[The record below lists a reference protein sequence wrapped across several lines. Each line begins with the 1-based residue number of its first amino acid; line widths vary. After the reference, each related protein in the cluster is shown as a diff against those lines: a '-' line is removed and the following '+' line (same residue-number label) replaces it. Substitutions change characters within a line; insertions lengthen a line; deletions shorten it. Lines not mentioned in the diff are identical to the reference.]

1 MATPNTWQLGSDTDD
16 FLGRAGVF
24 LHSRPVVHTVLLTLT
39 NALRG
44 RGVTA
49 PGPDAPLFGTLSRDG
64 EVRAAFA
71 RTPQQ
76 GLVTTPLSAPEV
88 AALVARLL
96 DDGESLQG
104 MSGDRESVEALAEA
118 WQQSTGAVV
127 VQQRNERLYALDALK
142 APHPAPAGRARVA
155 NSSDRTQLARWAQ
168 EYTVA
173 IGEASDRDFGAWAE
187 ARLAYGGVMLW
198 ENAEGRPV
206 SMAGSSPLIAG
217 QVRIAPV
224 YTPSHLRGHGYA
236 SAVTAAVTQAALN
249 IGADNVLLFTDLAN
263 PTSNALYQRLGYRPV
278 ADFMSCRFTTTQP

>member
-1 MATPNTWQLGSDTDD
+1 MATPNTWQLGSDIDA
-16 FLGRAGVF
+16 FLGRAEVF

-44 RGVTA
+44 SGGTA
-49 PGPDAPLFGTLSRDG
+49 LGPDAPLFGTLSRDG

-76 GLVTTPLSAPEV
+76 GLVITPLSAPEV
-88 AALVARLL
+88 AALVACLL
-96 DDGESLQG
+96 GDGESLQG
-104 MSGDRESVEALAEA
+104 VTGDRESVEQFAEA
-118 WQQSTGAVV
+118 WRQGTGAGV
-127 VQQRNERLYALDALK
+127 VQQRSERLYGLDTLRATD
-142 APHPAPAGRARVA
+142 PAPAGRARVA
-155 NSSDRTQLARWAQ
+155 NWSDRTQLVRWAQ

-173 IGEASDRDFGAWAE
+173 IGDVSDRDFGAWAD
-187 ARLAYGGVMLW
+187 ARLAYGGVTLW
-198 ENAEGRPV
+198 ESADGKPV
-206 SMAGSSPLIAG
+206 SMAGSSRLIAG

-263 PTSNALYQRLGYRPV
+263 PISNALYQRLGYRPV
-278 ADFMSCRFTTTQP
+278 ADFISCRFSAA